1 MFPLRD
7 ENPTI
12 HRSVVTFLLVAINV
26 IVWVFVQKLGSDPA
40 LSQSV
45 WNYGLIPGELLG
57 RVEPGTQVMVGKR
70 VLAVLDG
77 VSKWWTV
84 LTSMF
89 MHGDWMH
96 IIGNLWFLVVFG
108 DNVEDA
114 MGPLR
119 FALFYILCGVAA
131 AGAQIASDPDSTLP
145 MIGAS
150 GAIGGV
156 MGAYLRL
163 YPRVRV
169 QMLIFLGFFIRIVP
183 VPAFLMLVY
192 WFVLQLV
199 SGAVSGGTGGVAFW
213 AHVGGFS
220 AGFLLVKLFCSRS
233 RLAAIRFRREAAWT
247 LPSDRF

>member
-1 MFPLRD
+1 
-7 ENPTI
+7 
-12 HRSVVTFLLVAINV
+12 
-26 IVWVFVQKLGSDPA
+26 
-40 LSQSV
+40 
-45 WNYGLIPGELLG
+45 
-57 RVEPGTQVMVGKR
+57 
-70 VLAVLDG
+70 
-77 VSKWWTV
+77 
-84 LTSMF
+84 
-89 MHGDWMH
+89 
-96 IIGNLWFLVVFG
+96 
-108 DNVEDA
+108 
-114 MGPLR
+114 
-119 FALFYILCGVAA
+119 
-131 AGAQIASDPDSTLP
+131 

-183 VPAFLMLVY
+183 VPAFLMLAY